1 MNLRKFF
8 LAVVAA
14 LTVSAAVV
22 SSASAITHGRPD
34 GNTHPYV
41 GLMVALD
48 KDGVPLWRCSG
59 SLLSPTVFLTA
70 GHCTVA
76 PAARIEVWMEEVLS
90 PTTLIMPRLRTTI
103 RMGSSRATHPPRSMS
118 TRARAMSVGFRIPIR
133 TSATR
138 AGQAWPTSPSVVS
151 VS

>member
-34 GNTHPYV
+34 GNAHPYV

-59 SLLSPTVFLTA
+59 SLLSATVFLTA
-70 GHCTVA
+70 GHCTEA
-76 PAARIEVWMEEVLS
+76 PAAHVEIWFAAGPIDNRS
-90 PTTLIMPRLRTTI
+90 NAS
-103 RMGSSRATHPPRSMS
+103 SSRTATS
-118 TRARAMSVGFRIPIR
+118 
-133 TSATR
+133 
-138 AGQAWPTSPSVVS
+138 SP
-151 VS
+151 

>member
-1 MNLRKFF
+1 MNLRKFL

-22 SSASAITHGRPD
+22 SSSLAITHGRPD
-34 GNTHPYV
+34 GNAHPYV

-70 GHCTVA
+70 G
-76 PAARIEVWMEEVLS
+76 RY
-90 PTTLIMPRLRTTI
+90 RLRFAWASW
-103 RMGSSRATHPPRSMS
+103 RRWRGHPRAASPRGQCN
-118 TRARAMSVGFRIPIR
+118 GF
-133 TSATR
+133 AT
-138 AGQAWPTSPSVVS
+138 A
-151 VS
+151 